1 MLECECIH
9 TFKYN
14 LSMKRHK
21 STKPQQ
27 VLVTGGLGFIGKHL
41 CVKLLSLGYT
51 VTSLDNESASS
62 EDALDFI
69 LDG

>member
-1 MLECECIH
+1 
-9 TFKYN
+9 
-14 LSMKRHK
+14 MKRHK